1 MQTYLPRYSN
11 SERSVLKMAEKA
23 LWTPVNHT
31 TNLTQFQNVLEK
43 KLGRS
48 FPDYVSFHKF
58 STDNTEVFW
67 NEWLLE
73 SGFILRSK
81 PSKTLERGSHFAKS
95 KWFPGAFY
103 NFAENLLEKGDS
115 QKEAIV
121 FYAEDG
127 TVQRLTFQKLK
138 NEVIKLQNHL
148 ISLGVKK
155 GDRVV
160 GIVPN
165 APISTIG
172 MLATTSLG
180 AIWSSA
186 SPDFGVKGILDRFEQ
201 ILPKVVLSVESY
213 LFKGKKISIIQKLE
227 EVTQALS
234 SAKHSEFIQTIMYD
248 FVEPEVDFGKIK
260 NPIRYQELKTTE
272 ALEIQYTPIEF
283 SDPVYI
289 MFSSGTTGLPKCIV
303 QGGGVLLNHTKELS
317 LHCNLS
323 SGEKLFYYTTCGW
336 MMWNWSQSVL
346 ALGATLYQFDGNP
359 FYPNW
364 ETLWSM
370 AEKENIQVFG
380 TSAKYLSVLEEEGIS
395 VKEKYLLPNLKV
407 ILSTG
412 SPLPISGFQYVYEKI
427 NPKIQLSSISGGTDL
442 NGCFALGNPS
452 LPVFA
457 GQIQCKG
464 LGMDVQVFDDIGKS
478 VVGEKGELV
487 CPTPFPSM
495 PLYFWNDESG
505 NKYKSAYFETYD
517 NIWCHGDFASITPEN
532 GLIIYGRSDSTLNPG
547 GVRIGT
553 ADIYSV
559 VAKIP
564 EIKDSVIIGQDYKDD
579 VRVILFVVLSNGIQ
593 LDEVLIKKI
602 KEQIKLE
609 TSPRHV
615 PSLILTVPEIPYTVN
630 GKKVEI
636 AVKQTVAG
644 IEVKNKNA
652 LANPNA
658 LDFFKNRKELMQ

>member
-1 MQTYLPRYSN
+1 
-11 SERSVLKMAEKA
+11 MAQNA
-23 LWTPVNHT
+23 LWTPVNFDN
-31 TNLTQFQNVLEK
+31 NLTRFQNHLET
-43 KLGRS
+43 KLGKS

-58 STDNTEVFW
+58 SIEEHEVFW
-67 NEWLLE
+67 KEWLFF
-73 SGFILRSK
+73 SGFILKNK
-81 PSKTLERGSHFAKS
+81 PSQTLKRGSHFSES
-95 KWFPGAFY
+95 KWFPDLTY
-103 NFAENLLEKGDS
+103 NFAENLLEKGKPNKD
-115 QKEAIV
+115 AIV
-121 FYAEDG
+121 FYGENG
-127 TVQRLTFQKLK
+127 NVQRLTYFDLK
-138 NEVIKLQNHL
+138 REVIRLQKHL
-148 ISLGVKK
+148 KSLGVKK
-155 GDRVV
+155 GDRIV

-201 ILPKVVLSVESY
+201 ILPKVVISVESY
-213 LFKGKKISIIQKLE
+213 LFKGKKISIIDKLE
-227 EVTQALS
+227 EVTQTLFS
-234 SAKHSEFIQTIMYD
+234 SPNSELKQSIVYEFI
-248 FVEPEVDFGKIK
+248 EPIHEFGKIV
-260 NPIRYQELKTTE
+260 NPIRYSEIE
-272 ALEIQYTPIEF
+272 AAKETNLEYIPIGF

-317 LHCNLS
+317 LHCNLKE
-323 SGEKLFYYTTCGW
+323 GDRFFYYTTCGW

-346 ALGATLYQFDGNP
+346 ALGATLFQFDGNP
-359 FYPNW
+359 FFPNW
-364 ETLWSM
+364 ENLWDM
-370 AEKENIQVFG
+370 AEKESIHIFG
-380 TSAKYLSVLEEEGIS
+380 TSAKYLSVLEEENIS
-395 VKEKYLLPNLKV
+395 VKSKFSLPELKV

-412 SPLPISGFQYVYEKI
+412 SPLPASGFLYVYENIK
-427 NPKIQLSSISGGTDL
+427 KDVQLSSISGGTDL

-452 LPVFA
+452 LSVFA

-464 LGMDVQVFDDIGKS
+464 LGMDVQVFDDMGKS

-505 NKYKSAYFETYD
+505 VKYKSAYFETYD
-517 NIWCHGDFASITPEN
+517 NIWCHGDFASITNED
-532 GLIIYGRSDSTLNPG
+532 GVIIYGRSDATLNPG

-559 VAKIP
+559 ISKIP

-579 VRVILFVVLSNGIQ
+579 VRVVLFVVLADGKI
-593 LDEVLIKKI
+593 LEEPLIRKI

-615 PSLILTVPEIPYTVN
+615 PSIVLSVPEIPYTVN

-644 IEVKNKNA
+644 LEVKNKNA

-658 LDFFKNRKELMQ
+658 LDFFKDRKELIG